1 MDNESANRPLLSSLP
16 NPPQQQKRRFRRC
29 KTAPSTDIPFK
40 LDKKNTPYPDSNLI
54 FKGLHPSFRLVAVF
68 LSLYLVIG
76 SACFY
81 LVRDQIVGKKTNGIL
96 DSLYFCIVTMTTV
109 GYGDLVP
116 DSVASKLLA
125 CVFVFSGMAIV
136 ALFVSNA
143 ANYLVEK
150 QEALLIKALN
160 RRNNSGEHQMGKEIE
175 ANRVK
180 YKFLVATGALAML
193 IIVGTLILSMVE
205 KLSII
210 DAFYCVCATITT
222 LGYGDKSFS
231 TTVGRVFA
239 IFWILVSTVCVAQF
253 FLYLAEMHAE
263 HRQRALVNWVLTRK
277 LTFVD
282 LEAADLDDDDVV
294 SSAEFVI
301 YKLKEMGKINQ
312 EDVALVMDE
321 FENLDFD
328 QSGDISKSDLILAQS
343 SRE

>member
-16 NPPQQQKRRFRRC
+16 NHPQQRKRRFRRC
-29 KTAPSTDIPFK
+29 KTAPSTDIFSN
-40 LDKKNTPYPDSNLI
+40 LDKKNTSYLNSNSF
-54 FKGLHPSFRLVAVF
+54 FKGLHPNFRLVALF
-68 LSLYLVIG
+68 LALYLFIG
-76 SACFY
+76 STCFY
-81 LVRDQIVGKKTNGIL
+81 LVRNQITGKKTNGIL
-96 DSLYFCIVTMTTV
+96 DSLYFCVVTMTTV

-125 CVFVFSGMAIV
+125 CMFVFSGMAIV
-136 ALFVSNA
+136 SLFLSNA
-143 ANYLVEK
+143 ADYLVEK
-150 QEALLIKALN
+150 QEVLLIKALSQ
-160 RRNNSGEHQMGKEIE
+160 RNNSGEHQMGKEIE
-175 ANRVK
+175 ADRVK
-180 YKFLVATGALAML
+180 YKFLVATGALVML

-205 KLSII
+205 KLSIV

-231 TTVGRVFA
+231 TTGGRVFA
-239 IFWILVSTVCVAQF
+239 IFWILISTICVAQF

-263 HRQRALVNWVLTRK
+263 HRQRVLVNWVLTRK

-328 QSGDISKSDLILAQS
+328 QSGAISKSDLILAQS
-343 SRE
+343 SQE